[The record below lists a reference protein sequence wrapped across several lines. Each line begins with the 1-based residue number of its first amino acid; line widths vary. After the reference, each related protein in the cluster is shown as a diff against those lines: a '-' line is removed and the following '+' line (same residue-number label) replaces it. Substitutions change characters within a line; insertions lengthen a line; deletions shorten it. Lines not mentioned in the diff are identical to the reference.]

1 MRRAGGIAVVAL
13 LLIAAFTL
21 GLSVSRSPDGTP
33 TLLSERADRDTP
45 GHLIDE
51 VRQELAV
58 GYYRTV
64 DSSVL
69 AQPTIAEILEAL
81 GDPHTDYLTPK
92 EYEAL
97 KSRIAR
103 SYAGVGLNVGPAKAG
118 LRVTSAVSG
127 PARRAGI
134 RRGDLIVSVNGRP
147 TRDLGF
153 QRSLALIKGVKRT
166 AVRLTVRRRAVGTI
180 RFTVVRGEISMPTL
194 RWRLVVHER
203 TRLAYVR
210 VLSFRES
217 TAEQLEDRLGALLHR
232 GAKGVVLDL
241 RGNPGGL
248 VAEAVDAASVFL
260 EDGVVCTTADE
271 HHEVRVLEVIG
282 EAAYPRIPVMVLV
295 DRGTASAAEIV
306 AAALFENGRAALL
319 GERTFG
325 KASVQ
330 SLRPLSNGGALKLT
344 TATYQTPAGNDLDGR
359 GVVPALKAR
368 DNPKT
373 SRDEGLAAAE
383 KALLEQLA

>member
-1 MRRAGGIAVVAL
+1 MRHAGGIAAVAL
-13 LLIAAFTL
+13 LLLAAFTL
-21 GLSVSRSPDGTP
+21 GLSVSRAPDGTS

-45 GHLIDE
+45 GHLVDE

-58 GYYRTV
+58 GYHRTI

-69 AQPTIAEILEAL
+69 AQPTIPEILEAL
-81 GDPHTDYLTPK
+81 DDPYTDYLTPT

-97 KSRIAR
+97 KSRISRAY
-103 SYAGVGLNVGPAKAG
+103 SGVGLNVGPTRSG
-118 LRVTSAVSG
+118 LRVKSAVSG

-134 RRGDLIVSVNGRP
+134 RRGDLIVSVNGRR

-153 QRSLALIKGVKRT
+153 HRALALIKGETRT
-166 AVRLTVRRRAVGTI
+166 VVRLTVKRPAVGTI
-180 RFTVVRGEISMPTL
+180 RFTVVRGEISVPTL

-217 TAEQLEDRLGALLHR
+217 TAEQLEDRVGALLDR

-241 RGNPGGL
+241 RANPGGL
-248 VAEAVDAASVFL
+248 VTEAVEVASVFL

-271 HHEVRVLEVIG
+271 HHEARVF
-282 EAAYPRIPVMVLV
+282 EAVGNAAHPRIPLIVLV
-295 DRGTASAAEIV
+295 DGGTASAAEIV
-306 AAALFENGRAALL
+306 AAALFENGRAALV

-330 SLRPLSNGGALKLT
+330 SLRALSDGGALKLT
-344 TATYQTPAGNDLDGR
+344 TATYQTPAGTDLDGR
-359 GVVPALKAR
+359 GVVPTLKAR